1 MWDAFLQ
8 SVEFSSLGVAARS
21 STWLYPLANLA
32 HVVGASLL
40 VGAIVVFDLLLL
52 RNRYEIAT
60 SISPI
65 ALGVAAAGLTLLLI
79 SGPVMFSAEATAFGR
94 NPIFL
99 FKMLLIIAGFANL
112 AVYHRAKART
122 LMYPPI
128 PPRARWHAG
137 ISASVWILAVI
148 AGRAIAYA

>member
-8 SVEFSSLGVAARS
+8 SVEFSTPGFAARGS
-21 STWLYPLANLA
+21 AWLYPLANLA

-40 VGAIVVFDLLLL
+40 VGAIVVFDILLL
-52 RNRYEIAT
+52 RNRYEVAA
-60 SISPI
+60 SISPV
-65 ALGVAAAGLTLLLI
+65 ALGVAASGLTLLLI
-79 SGPVMFSAEATAFGR
+79 SGPIMFSTEATAFGR

-99 FKMLLIIAGFANL
+99 FKMLLIIVGFANL
-112 AVYHRAKART
+112 ALYHRAKARA

-148 AGRAIAYA
+148 AGRSIAYI

>member
-8 SVEFSSLGVAARS
+8 SVEFSSLGFAARS
-21 STWLYPLANLA
+21 SIWLYPLANLA

-40 VGAIVVFDLLLL
+40 VGAIVVFDILLL
-52 RNRYEIAT
+52 RNRYEMAAN
-60 SISPI
+60 ISRV
-65 ALGVAAAGLTLLLI
+65 ALGVAATGLAFLLI

-99 FKMLLIIAGFANL
+99 FKMLLIIAGFTNL
-112 AVYHRAKART
+112 ALYHHARRQA
-122 LMYPPI
+122 LMYPQV

-137 ISASVWILAVI
+137 ISASVWIFAVI
-148 AGRAIAYA
+148 AGRSIAYV